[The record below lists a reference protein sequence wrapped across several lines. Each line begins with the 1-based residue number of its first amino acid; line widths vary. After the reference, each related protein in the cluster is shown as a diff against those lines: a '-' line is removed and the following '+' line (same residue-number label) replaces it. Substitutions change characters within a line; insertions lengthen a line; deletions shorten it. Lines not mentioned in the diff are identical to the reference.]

1 MDKIFE
7 NKEIAELFLPFIEK
21 GFPSRKTFGKKF
33 VNGFKHW
40 HFTEEEIAR
49 ANKNGRLLVLD
60 LEFGTACS
68 LRCQYCYRNMDS
80 RDIGSPLSL
89 DEWKN
94 LVDQAKKLGVGAVKL
109 IGAGEFFEDPRF
121 FEALNCLLDKK
132 IKVVLFTNGHALADD
147 SLAKKYQ
154 QKTSEEIIDY
164 LFRKDVGVFI
174 KGDSFKPKVMDKI
187 VNYPGYAKLRNT
199 ALKKLIEKGF
209 ASESPTRLGLEVQ
222 VTKQTYPELLDIDKL
237 KYYLNIYPDMVTSM
251 PCGNYFQRQKEN
263 QVIDVSYA
271 KKLELYKKIY
281 EQNRLLDIPFNAVSP
296 FIGGLNCTQLGYG
309 LYINVRGQVFACPG
323 KFQNLGN
330 VRDKPL
336 EEIWENHAE
345 KKKFK
350 EAYFCPPR
358 TENQI
363 IQKEMIAKMNSK
375 FGLTTP
381 EN

>member
-7 NKEIAELFLPFIEK
+7 NREINELFIPFIEM
-21 GFPSRKTFGKKF
+21 GFPSRETFGKKF
-33 VNGFKHW
+33 VNSFKHW
-40 HFTEEEIAR
+40 LFTEEEILEAE
-49 ANKNGRLLVLD
+49 KKDRLLCLD
-60 LEFGTACS
+60 LEFGVACS

-89 DEWKN
+89 EEWKN
-94 LVDQAKKLGVGAVKL
+94 LVDQAKKAGVRAVKL

-121 FEALNCLLDKK
+121 FEALDYLLSKK
-132 IKVVLFTNGHALADD
+132 IKVVLFTNGHVLADEK
-147 SLAKKYQ
+147 LARKYQ

-187 VNYPGYAKLRNT
+187 VNYPGYTKLRNI

-237 KYYLNIYPDMVTSM
+237 KYYLNIYSDMVTSM

-263 QVIDVSYA
+263 KVIDVSYA
-271 KKLELYKKIY
+271 RKQELYKKIY
-281 EQNRLLDIPFNAVSP
+281 EQNRFFNIPFNAVSP
-296 FIGGLNCTQLGYG
+296 FIGGLSCTQLGYG
-309 LYINVRGQVFACPG
+309 LYINVRGHVFACPG

-330 VRDKPL
+330 IREQSL
-336 EEIWENHAE
+336 EEIWKNHAE
-345 KKKFK
+345 KKKYRK
-350 EAYFCPPR
+350 AYFCPPR
-358 TENQI
+358 TESQI